1 MGCKFS
7 KMIPFAAAAIASL
20 ATTSCDMP
28 RDPQRTTDL
37 VTETGTIRLGWV
49 EGADA
54 DEHVSDALANL
65 KQRTSADLEI
75 TRGDSEKVFGDLAGG
90 RIDLVYGEFPMDSPW
105 SKEVYFGRALGWR
118 ARAPKHEPVSR
129 FAMRN
134 GENGWIMLVEEAAR
148 P

>member
-1 MGCKFS
+1 MDWMPSRMKMVAAVAITSFS
-7 KMIPFAAAAIASL
+7 MI
-20 ATTSCDMP
+20 SCDIP
-28 RDPQRTTDL
+28 RDPQLTTDL
-37 VTETGTIRLGWV
+37 VEETGTIRLGWV
-49 EGADA
+49 EGAKA

-65 KQRTSADLEI
+65 QKKTGADLEI
-75 TRGDSEKVFGDLAGG
+75 TRGDSEQVFADLAGG
-90 RIDLVYGEFPMDSPW
+90 KIDLVYGEFPMESPW

-118 ARAPKHEPVSR
+118 ARAPKAEPVSR